1 MFRLAAFAWF
11 SCFCVLSSAKA
22 QEGWLYPIDV
32 ASADDGT
39 LYVADRRLPGIWKL
53 SNGES
58 TILVQGTSTFRTPLN
73 AIRCV
78 CVGNDGTIY
87 AGDSATREVFR
98 VSPEGELTP
107 LTDGAIGIPMD
118 IAEDSAGNLY
128 VTDTELH
135 RVWKVSNEGGEPTEF
150 ATVAGPRGIA
160 VDSEDHVWI
169 LSLQSPQLRRF
180 APDGTEEVIVS
191 DLVFEFP
198 HQLLV
203 RDEVVIVSDGYGKCL
218 WRVPR
223 DGSAPEKW
231 VEGEPFANPV
241 GLAEQ
246 DGNVL
251 VVDPRSP
258 DPGGGLF
265 AISPDGMVNRL
276 WPISQ

>member
-1 MFRLAAFAWF
+1 MSRIALLWLYCCC
-11 SCFCVLSSAKA
+11 SITSVHA
-22 QEGWLYPIDV
+22 QEAWVYPIDV
-32 ASADDGT
+32 AAGEDGAV
-39 LYVADRRLPGIWKL
+39 YVADRRLPGIWKL
-53 SNGES
+53 ADGEL
-58 TILVQGTSTFRTPLN
+58 TILVQGTSTYRTPLN

-78 CVGNDGTIY
+78 CVGRDGTIY

-107 LTDGAIGIPMD
+107 LTSGLIGIPMD
-118 IAEDSAGNLY
+118 IAEDSSGNLY

-135 RVWKVSNEGGEPTEF
+135 RVWRVPNAGGEPAEF

-160 VDSEDHVWI
+160 IDGDDHVWV
-169 LSLQSPQLRRF
+169 LSLQAPQLRRF
-180 APDGTEEVIVS
+180 APDGTEEVIVA

-198 HQLLV
+198 NQLIV
-203 RDEVVIVSDGYGKCL
+203 QDEFVIVADGYGKCL

-223 DGSAPEKW
+223 AGGAPEKW

-241 GLAEQ
+241 GLAMQ
-246 DGNVL
+246 DENVL
-251 VVDPRSP
+251 VIDPRAP